1 MSPLRDR
8 PSSELVMIILA
19 TTVAVLLVVSVIM
32 VGVLEI
38 THPES
43 DTKGAVSSITN
54 TITLLVGAVV
64 GYLAGRSAKEKETP

>member
-8 PSSELVMIILA
+8 PTPEVVVLVLA
-19 TTVAVLLVVSVIM
+19 TTVAILLVVSVVL

-43 DTKGAVSSITN
+43 DTSGAVASITN

-64 GYLAGRSAKEKETP
+64 GFLAGRAAKEKTP